1 MQETVQ
7 PPKDP
12 KKKLWIGYAVIL
24 ALVILSNIFLY
35 PALMQASVKSVNYS
49 TFLQMLESKELST
62 VQIEDQQIYFV
73 DKNDNSYKTNAIAQ
87 DNNLVARLEDACVEF
102 GTVYQ
107 SPTIWD
113 SLLNLL
119 ISFLPMILIFW
130 FLNRWATKKMQEMG
144 IAPDDIQTI
153 DDITKLPFTVK
164 QDLRDNYPF
173 GLMAV
178 PMSEIV
184 RLHASSGT
192 TGKPIVVGYTRKDL
206 GIWAEV
212 VARCLTAYGLTKND
226 SVQVS
231 YGYGMFTGGLGAHAG
246 VENIGGTVIPMSSG
260 NTQKQIQLMHDF
272 GAKGLACTPSYA
284 LYLAETIHQ
293 SGIPLEE
300 FQLRVGAFGA
310 EPWTENMRKELE
322 TKLNI
327 KAYDIYG
334 LTEICGPGV
343 GGECECQNGTHLWED
358 HFFPEIV
365 DPNTLQPVEP
375 GQVGELVFTT
385 LTKEGMPM
393 LRYRTRDL
401 TSLTYEKCACGRTAV
416 RMGRILGRSD
426 DMLIIRGVNVFPS
439 QVESVILELPEFEAH
454 YLIVVDRMNNTDTF
468 QIQVEVRQ
476 EYYSDEMNKMIAL
489 KKKIAARMQSV
500 IGLQPDIKIVE
511 PRSIERSMGK
521 AKHVIDKRKLV

>member
-1 MQETVQ
+1 MIWNETIECM
-7 PPKDP
+7 DREEMR
-12 KKKLWIGYAVIL
+12 KLQSLRLKRVVEHAYH
-24 ALVILSNIFLY
+24 
-35 PALMQASVKSVNYS
+35 
-49 TFLQMLESKELST
+49 
-62 VQIEDQQIYFV
+62 
-73 DKNDNSYKTNAIAQ
+73 NSPFY
-87 DNNLVARLEDACVEF
+87 R
-102 GTVYQ
+102 
-107 SPTIWD
+107 
-113 SLLNLL
+113 
-119 ISFLPMILIFW
+119 
-130 FLNRWATKKMQEMG
+130 KKMQEMG
-144 IAPDDIQTI
+144 ITPDDVQTI

-212 VARCLTAYGLTKND
+212 VA
-226 SVQVS
+226 
-231 YGYGMFTGGLGAHAG
+231 
-246 VENIGGTVIPMSSG
+246 
-260 NTQKQIQLMHDF
+260 
-272 GAKGLACTPSYA
+272 
-284 LYLAETIHQ
+284 Q

>member
-1 MQETVQ
+1 
-7 PPKDP
+7 
-12 KKKLWIGYAVIL
+12 
-24 ALVILSNIFLY
+24 
-35 PALMQASVKSVNYS
+35 
-49 TFLQMLESKELST
+49 
-62 VQIEDQQIYFV
+62 
-73 DKNDNSYKTNAIAQ
+73 
-87 DNNLVARLEDACVEF
+87 
-102 GTVYQ
+102 
-107 SPTIWD
+107 
-113 SLLNLL
+113 
-119 ISFLPMILIFW
+119 
-130 FLNRWATKKMQEMG
+130 
-144 IAPDDIQTI
+144 
-153 DDITKLPFTVK
+153 
-164 QDLRDNYPF
+164 
-173 GLMAV
+173 
-178 PMSEIV
+178 MS
-184 RLHASSGT
+184 
-192 TGKPIVVGYTRKDL
+192 
-206 GIWAEV
+206 IWAEV

-231 YGYGMFTGGLGAHAG
+231 YGYGLFTGGLGAHAG

-284 LYLAETIHQ
+284 LYLAETIYS

-300 FQLRVGAFGA
+300 FKLRVGAFGA

-322 TKLNI
+322 SKLNI

-365 DPNTLQPVEP
+365 DPVTLEPVEP
-375 GQVGELVFTT
+375 GQHGELVFTT

-393 LRYRTRDL
+393 IRYRTRDL
-401 TSLTYEKCACGRTAV
+401 THLIYDKCECGRTAV

-439 QVESVILELPEFEAH
+439 QVESVILEMPEFEPH
-454 YLIVVDRMNNTDTF
+454 YLIVVDRVNNTDTF

-476 EYYSDEMNKMIAL
+476 EFYSDEMNKMIAL
-489 KKKIAARMQSV
+489 KKKIANRMQSV

-521 AKHVIDKRKLV
+521 AKHVIDNRRLE

>member
-1 MQETVQ
+1 MIWNETIECM
-7 PPKDP
+7 DREEMR
-12 KKKLWIGYAVIL
+12 KLQSLRLKRVVEHAYH
-24 ALVILSNIFLY
+24 
-35 PALMQASVKSVNYS
+35 
-49 TFLQMLESKELST
+49 
-62 VQIEDQQIYFV
+62 
-73 DKNDNSYKTNAIAQ
+73 NSPFY
-87 DNNLVARLEDACVEF
+87 R
-102 GTVYQ
+102 
-107 SPTIWD
+107 
-113 SLLNLL
+113 
-119 ISFLPMILIFW
+119 
-130 FLNRWATKKMQEMG
+130 KKMQEMG

-310 EPWTENMRKELE
+310 EPWTENMRREIE
-322 TKLNI
+322 EKLGI

-334 LTEICGPGV
+334 LSEIAGPGV
-343 GGECECQNGTHLWED
+343 GYECECQHGTHLNED
-358 HFFPEIV
+358 HYFPEII
-365 DPNTLQPVEP
+365 DPHTLQPVKP
-375 GQVGELVFTT
+375 GQTGELVFTH
-385 LTKEGMPM
+385 LTKEGMPL
-393 LRYRTRDL
+393 LRYRTKDL
-401 TSLTYEKCACGRTAV
+401 TALHYNTCSCGRTLV
-416 RMGRILGRSD
+416 RMDRILGRSD
-426 DMLIIRGVNVFPS
+426 DMLIIRGVNVFPT
-439 QVESVILELPEFEAH
+439 QIESVILEMPEFEPH
-454 YLIVVDRMNNTDTF
+454 YLLTIDRQNNTDTMELK
-468 QIQVEVRQ
+468 VEVR
-476 EYYSDEMNKMIAL
+476 EDCYSDEINKMLAL
-489 KKKIAARMQSV
+489 KKKLTSRLQSV
-500 IGLQPDIKIVE
+500 LGLGVNVKLVE
-511 PRSIERSMGK
+511 PRSIERSVGK
-521 AKHVIDKRKLV
+521 AKRVIDNRKL